1 MDTETMLAI
10 GGLVIGG
17 FGALATAVSA
27 YLIGKSRTHVHN
39 KKVDVEADKV
49 EVEEKKIEVE
59 KDRIEAL
66 ERRIDLEHHEAIV
79 AGYKDLI
86 VQYQNARDIARNE
99 VHDLRE
105 KLGVLSNKFEL
116 LMKAHEK
123 CEADSRAMQ
132 EKYDAQ
138 QLVIAGL
145 QAEIASLVAAYGHSN
160 TSATPEVPAPDASTA
175 A

>member
-1 MDTETMLAI
+1 METETMLAI

-17 FGALATAVSA
+17 FGATATAISA
-27 YLIGKSRTHVHN
+27 YLVGRNRANSHN
-39 KKVDVEADKV
+39 KKTEVEADKV
-49 EVEEKKIEVE
+49 EVEEKRVEVEEKKIE
-59 KDRIEAL
+59 AF

-79 AGYKDLI
+79 NGYKDLI
-86 VQYQNARDIARNE
+86 VQYQNARDLARNE

-116 LMKAHEK
+116 LSKSHEK
-123 CEADSRAMQ
+123 CEADGKAMQ

-138 QLVIAGL
+138 QTVIAGL
-145 QAEIASLVAAYGHSN
+145 QAELATLIAAYGHSG
-160 TSATPEVPAPDASTA
+160 TSATPEVATPDATNA